1 MSAEYIFFWII
12 VGIVAGFIA
21 SKIVNH
27 SGSGILMDLVIGIIG
42 AFIGG
47 WMFGYLHIVV
57 GGPHWLG
64 SLITASIG
72 AIILLLI
79 VHLIRR
85 L

>member
-1 MSAEYIFFWII
+1 MHILFWII
-12 VGIVAGFIA
+12 IGIVAGFIA

-27 SGSGILMDLVIGIIG
+27 SGSGILMDLIIGIIG
-42 AFIGG
+42 AFLGG
-47 WMFGYLHIVV
+47 WVFGHLGIAA
-57 GGPHWLG
+57 GGGWIG
-64 SLITASIG
+64 SLITATIG